1 MGRTNTLWIVSL
13 YYDKTK
19 KELIKTLQT
28 NTLKDLSYL
37 LNCELYDVSNFFHK
51 ITKPKGIFKLI
62 TIEKL

>member
-1 MGRTNTLWIVSL
+1 MGRTNTLWVVSL
-13 YYDKTK
+13 YYDKNK
-19 KELIKTLQT
+19 KNLIKTLQT

-51 ITKPKGIFKLI
+51 ITKPKGIFELI